1 MTGMFHDFLLSFPWS
16 ITLIL
21 GISLLVASLLVPF
34 MQFWFIRKPL
44 QTGGKGFSFL
54 DILQKYYNK
63 LLDVCFKH
71 PYYTVITGLAFIFVG
86 IILMGKLP
94 QNLMP
99 TADRNQFAVEIY
111 LPTGTAIEKTSAIAD
126 TLENILRADDRI
138 VSVTSFTGCASP
150 RFHTAYAPQ
159 IAGPNYA
166 QFIVNTKGNKEHV
179 YSLDECI
186 EAALDNNVRMK
197 NAQNNLRMAEH
208 SKQEAFSKYF
218 PTVSAMGSG
227 FLADKSLVRMGLSP
241 EMQMTFMKNGLVG
254 DVSATLPLFTGGQI
268 INGNKL
274 AKVNVEVNRLQQRQS
289 QNEVTLTVENYFWQ
303 VVMLKEK
310 LQTISTL
317 DKQLTQ
323 LLQDVETSV
332 QAGVT
337 TRNDLLQVQLRQNEI
352 QSKRIQAENMLSLS
366 RSMLAQYIGHPADSI
381 EVAATLKDTLPQ
393 GPEGL
398 YTPPEA
404 ALATTNEYNLLQ
416 QNVKA
421 SSLQHKMA
429 IGKNLLTIAI
439 GGGYAYEN
447 LLGKD
452 HTFWLGFA
460 TVSVPISGWWGGSH
474 DIQRQKLQLRNAEN
488 QLADQ
493 SQLLVIRMKHIWDDL
508 NDAYKQVKIA
518 LLSIEQAKE
527 NLRLNTDY
535 YAAGTC
541 TMSDLLDAQSLYQQS
556 RDKYVETYAQYEV
569 KKREYLQVTGR

>member
-1 MTGMFHDFLLSFPWS
+1 MKRKNIISLFLLSAGCM
-16 ITLIL
+16 L
-21 GISLLVASLLVPF
+21 
-34 MQFWFIRKPL
+34 PL
-44 QTGGKGFSFL
+44 
-54 DILQKYYNK
+54 
-63 LLDVCFKH
+63 
-71 PYYTVITGLAFIFVG
+71 
-86 IILMGKLP
+86 
-94 QNLMP
+94 
-99 TADRNQFAVEIY
+99 
-111 LPTGTAIEKTSAIAD
+111 
-126 TLENILRADDRI
+126 
-138 VSVTSFTGCASP
+138 CAS
-150 RFHTAYAPQ
+150 
-159 IAGPNYA
+159 A
-166 QFIVNTKGNKEHV
+166 QHV

-197 NAQNNLRMAEH
+197 NAQNNLRMVEH

-241 EMQMTFMKNGLVG
+241 EMQMAMKNGLVG

-268 INGNKL
+268 VNGNKL

-429 IGKNLLTIAI
+429 IGKNLPTIAI

-452 HTFWLGFA
+452 HY
-460 TVSVPISGWWGGSH
+460 I
-474 DIQRQKLQLRNAEN
+474 
-488 QLADQ
+488 LAG
-493 SQLLVIRMKHIWDDL
+493 IRYGIRT
-508 NDAYKQVKIA
+508 
-518 LLSIEQAKE
+518 
-527 NLRLNTDY
+527 NLRLVGRLARYPASETTITQCRES
-535 YAAGTC
+535 ACLPESVAGNP
-541 TMSDLLDAQSLYQQS
+541 Y
-556 RDKYVETYAQYEV
+556 ETYM
-569 KKREYLQVTGR
+569 G

>member
-241 EMQMTFMKNGLVG
+241 EMQMAFMKNGLAG

-268 INGNKL
+268 VNGNKL

>member
-1 MTGMFHDFLLSFPWS
+1 MKRKNIISLFLLSAGCM
-16 ITLIL
+16 L
-21 GISLLVASLLVPF
+21 
-34 MQFWFIRKPL
+34 PL
-44 QTGGKGFSFL
+44 
-54 DILQKYYNK
+54 
-63 LLDVCFKH
+63 
-71 PYYTVITGLAFIFVG
+71 
-86 IILMGKLP
+86 
-94 QNLMP
+94 
-99 TADRNQFAVEIY
+99 
-111 LPTGTAIEKTSAIAD
+111 
-126 TLENILRADDRI
+126 
-138 VSVTSFTGCASP
+138 CAS
-150 RFHTAYAPQ
+150 
-159 IAGPNYA
+159 A
-166 QFIVNTKGNKEHV
+166 QHV

-241 EMQMTFMKNGLVG
+241 EMQMAFMKNGLVG

-268 INGNKL
+268 VNGNKL

-381 EVAATLKDTLPQ
+381 EVAVTLKDTLPQ

-429 IGKNLLTIAI
+429 IGK
-439 GGGYAYEN
+439 
-447 LLGKD
+447 
-452 HTFWLGFA
+452 
-460 TVSVPISGWWGGSH
+460 
-474 DIQRQKLQLRNAEN
+474 
-488 QLADQ
+488 
-493 SQLLVIRMKHIWDDL
+493 
-508 NDAYKQVKIA
+508 
-518 LLSIEQAKE
+518 
-527 NLRLNTDY
+527 
-535 YAAGTC
+535 TC
-541 TMSDLLDAQSLYQQS
+541 
-556 RDKYVETYAQYEV
+556 RP
-569 KKREYLQVTGR
+569 

>member
-1 MTGMFHDFLLSFPWS
+1 M
-16 ITLIL
+16 
-21 GISLLVASLLVPF
+21 
-34 MQFWFIRKPL
+34 
-44 QTGGKGFSFL
+44 
-54 DILQKYYNK
+54 
-63 LLDVCFKH
+63 
-71 PYYTVITGLAFIFVG
+71 
-86 IILMGKLP
+86 
-94 QNLMP
+94 
-99 TADRNQFAVEIY
+99 
-111 LPTGTAIEKTSAIAD
+111 
-126 TLENILRADDRI
+126 
-138 VSVTSFTGCASP
+138 
-150 RFHTAYAPQ
+150 
-159 IAGPNYA
+159 
-166 QFIVNTKGNKEHV
+166 
-179 YSLDECI
+179 
-186 EAALDNNVRMK
+186 
-197 NAQNNLRMAEH
+197 
-208 SKQEAFSKYF
+208 
-218 PTVSAMGSG
+218 
-227 FLADKSLVRMGLSP
+227 
-241 EMQMTFMKNGLVG
+241 
-254 DVSATLPLFTGGQI
+254 
-268 INGNKL
+268 
-274 AKVNVEVNRLQQRQS
+274 
-289 QNEVTLTVENYFWQ
+289 
-303 VVMLKEK
+303 
-310 LQTISTL
+310 QTISTL

-429 IGKNLLTIAI
+429 IGKNLADHSYRRRLCLRKPVRKGSYILAGIRYGIRTNLRLVGRLARYPASETTITQCRESACRPESVA
-439 GGGYAYEN
+439 GNPYETIHGN
-447 LLGKD
+447 
-452 HTFWLGFA
+452 
-460 TVSVPISGWWGGSH
+460 
-474 DIQRQKLQLRNAEN
+474 
-488 QLADQ
+488 
-493 SQLLVIRMKHIWDDL
+493 DL

-569 KKREYLQVTGR
+569 KKA

>member
-99 TADRNQFAVEIY
+99 TADPNQFAVEIY

-241 EMQMTFMKNGLVG
+241 EMQMAFMKNGLAG

-289 QNEVTLTVENYFWQ
+289 QNEVTLTVENYF
-303 VVMLKEK
+303 
-310 LQTISTL
+310 
-317 DKQLTQ
+317 
-323 LLQDVETSV
+323 
-332 QAGVT
+332 
-337 TRNDLLQVQLRQNEI
+337 
-352 QSKRIQAENMLSLS
+352 
-366 RSMLAQYIGHPADSI
+366 
-381 EVAATLKDTLPQ
+381 
-393 GPEGL
+393 
-398 YTPPEA
+398 
-404 ALATTNEYNLLQ
+404 
-416 QNVKA
+416 
-421 SSLQHKMA
+421 
-429 IGKNLLTIAI
+429 
-439 GGGYAYEN
+439 
-447 LLGKD
+447 
-452 HTFWLGFA
+452 
-460 TVSVPISGWWGGSH
+460 
-474 DIQRQKLQLRNAEN
+474 
-488 QLADQ
+488 
-493 SQLLVIRMKHIWDDL
+493 
-508 NDAYKQVKIA
+508 
-518 LLSIEQAKE
+518 
-527 NLRLNTDY
+527 
-535 YAAGTC
+535 
-541 TMSDLLDAQSLYQQS
+541 
-556 RDKYVETYAQYEV
+556 
-569 KKREYLQVTGR
+569 

>member
-1 MTGMFHDFLLSFPWS
+1 MKRKNIISLFLLSAGCM
-16 ITLIL
+16 L
-21 GISLLVASLLVPF
+21 
-34 MQFWFIRKPL
+34 PL
-44 QTGGKGFSFL
+44 
-54 DILQKYYNK
+54 
-63 LLDVCFKH
+63 
-71 PYYTVITGLAFIFVG
+71 
-86 IILMGKLP
+86 
-94 QNLMP
+94 
-99 TADRNQFAVEIY
+99 
-111 LPTGTAIEKTSAIAD
+111 
-126 TLENILRADDRI
+126 
-138 VSVTSFTGCASP
+138 CAS
-150 RFHTAYAPQ
+150 
-159 IAGPNYA
+159 A
-166 QFIVNTKGNKEHV
+166 QHV

-227 FLADKSLVRMGLSP
+227 FLADKSLIRMGLSP
-241 EMQMTFMKNGLVG
+241 EMQMAFMKNGLVG

-268 INGNKL
+268 VNGNKL

-429 IGKNLLTIAI
+429 IGK
-439 GGGYAYEN
+439 
-447 LLGKD
+447 K
-452 HTFWLGFA
+452 
-460 TVSVPISGWWGGSH
+460 
-474 DIQRQKLQLRNAEN
+474 
-488 QLADQ
+488 LADH
-493 SQLLVIRMKHIWDDL
+493 SYRRRLCLRKPVRKGSYILAGIRYGIRT
-508 NDAYKQVKIA
+508 
-518 LLSIEQAKE
+518 
-527 NLRLNTDY
+527 NLRLVGRLARYPASETTITQCRES
-535 YAAGTC
+535 ACRPESVAGNP
-541 TMSDLLDAQSLYQQS
+541 Y
-556 RDKYVETYAQYEV
+556 ETYM
-569 KKREYLQVTGR
+569 G

>member
-1 MTGMFHDFLLSFPWS
+1 MKRKNIISLFLLSAGCM
-16 ITLIL
+16 L
-21 GISLLVASLLVPF
+21 
-34 MQFWFIRKPL
+34 PL
-44 QTGGKGFSFL
+44 
-54 DILQKYYNK
+54 
-63 LLDVCFKH
+63 
-71 PYYTVITGLAFIFVG
+71 
-86 IILMGKLP
+86 
-94 QNLMP
+94 
-99 TADRNQFAVEIY
+99 
-111 LPTGTAIEKTSAIAD
+111 
-126 TLENILRADDRI
+126 
-138 VSVTSFTGCASP
+138 CAS
-150 RFHTAYAPQ
+150 
-159 IAGPNYA
+159 A
-166 QFIVNTKGNKEHV
+166 QHV

-241 EMQMTFMKNGLVG
+241 EMQMAFMKNGLVG

-268 INGNKL
+268 VNGNKL

-429 IGKNLLTIAI
+429 IGKNLPTIAI

-452 HTFWLGFA
+452 HTFWLGFVPE
-460 TVSVPISGWWGGSH
+460 TVVTGKHIDLSIVNIDCMRTDGVEEVTVVAHNKHRMFKVGKIFFQPCH
-474 DIQRQKLQLRNAEN
+474 CLHIQIIGRFVEKE
-488 QLADQ
+488 
-493 SQLLVIRMKHIWDDL
+493 VIRISV
-508 NDAYKQVKIA
+508 QC
-518 LLSIEQAKE
+518 
-527 NLRLNTDY
+527 LR
-535 YAAGTC
+535 
-541 TMSDLLDAQSLYQQS
+541 
-556 RDKYVETYAQYEV
+556 
-569 KKREYLQVTGR
+569 

>member
-71 PYYTVITGLAFIFVG
+71 PYYTVITGLTFIFVG

-197 NAQNNLRMAEH
+197 NAQNNLRMEEH

-429 IGKNLLTIAI
+429 IGKNLPTIAI

-556 RDKYVETYAQYEV
+556 RDKYVETYALYEV

>member
-71 PYYTVITGLAFIFVG
+71 PYYTVITGLTFIFVG